1 MSWKRILYVAI
12 VILVAGISALT
23 GALAGGVAVYSAVVK
38 NKPASESLT
47 LLPTPAV
54 SNEIQVSSTQYE
66 TAITQSAE
74 KTGPSVLTIV
84 SSIPGQL
91 TFFGQS
97 ADSEVSGSGIIITA
111 DGYALTNNHVVEGA
125 SKVVGVLA
133 DGTQVDAKIV
143 GTDTYADL
151 AVLKLDSNNL
161 SPASLGNSDNLKP
174 GESVLAIGSPLGDFK
189 NSVTVGVVS
198 AMGRSISTSDGY
210 QMEDMIQTDAAI
222 NQGNSGGPLVN
233 LSGEVVG
240 INTLVVRG
248 SGYSSN
254 VAEGLGFAIPI
265 NTAFAVAEQIIQK
278 GYFARPYLGIRW
290 QSINPQISAM
300 YDLPVK
306 WGVYVAEVTSNSPA
320 SAAGLQRGDIITKI
334 GDVTLDSEH
343 SYINTLFSFSPGEKI
358 TLEYTRGSQN
368 LKTEVTL
375 GETKNN

>member
-1 MSWKRILYVAI
+1 MSWKRILYVVVI
-12 VILVAGISALT
+12 ILVAGISALS
-23 GALAGGVAVYSAVVK
+23 GAVAGGVAVYAAIIK
-38 NKPASESLT
+38 NEKTVAPVT
-47 LLPTPAV
+47 LLPTPSA
-54 SNEIQVSSTQYE
+54 SNEVQVSTTQYE

-97 ADSEVSGSGIIITA
+97 SDSEVSGSGIIITV

-143 GTDTYADL
+143 GTDAYADL
-151 AVLKLDSNNL
+151 AVLKLDTGKL
-161 SPASLGNSDNLKP
+161 TPASLGNSDNLKP
-174 GESVLAIGSPLGDFK
+174 GETVLAIGSPLGDFK

-198 AMGRSISTSDGY
+198 ATGRVISTNEGY
-210 QMEDMIQTDAAI
+210 QMEDLIQTDAAI

-233 LSGEVVG
+233 LAGEVIG

-254 VAEGLGFAIPI
+254 IAEGLGFAIPI
-265 NTAFAVAEQIIQK
+265 NTAYAVAEQIIQN

-300 YDLPVK
+300 YNLPVQ
-306 WGVYVAEVTSNSPA
+306 WGVYIAEVTSNSPA

-334 GDVTLDSEH
+334 GDVSLDENH

-358 TLEYTRGSQN
+358 TVEYLRGSQK
-368 LKTEVTL
+368 LQTEVTL